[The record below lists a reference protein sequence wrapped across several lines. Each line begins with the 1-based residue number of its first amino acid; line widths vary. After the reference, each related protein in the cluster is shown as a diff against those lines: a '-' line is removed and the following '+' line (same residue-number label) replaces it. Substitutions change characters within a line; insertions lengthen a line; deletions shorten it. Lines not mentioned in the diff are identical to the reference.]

1 MKKIFL
7 LCFLTA
13 VGFTAKAQI
22 TITDSDMPSPG
33 NVFYQSIPD
42 TLLGLDLSQTGT
54 SFVWD
59 YSSMTAIAQTR
70 DTFISISDVPFAIR
84 FQLPLSANLVQYLPT
99 PDSVGP
105 FSLGGEGYQVYR
117 KGSVNYEDLGVG
129 GELNSLPLVF
139 ANDPTDKVYFFPL
152 TYGDMDS
159 SVSVAEIAVPNLFY
173 IRQERKRIN
182 TVDGWGDL
190 ISPYGTFST
199 IRIKSEITGRDTI
212 SFDTL
217 AVGFNIPTTTE
228 YKWLGN
234 GHGVPLLQIN
244 TNRIDS
250 LGGMEVTTSIRYQDS
265 LRVFGPN
272 SILAPKAKRL
282 TMYPNPANEQVRLD
296 WAGQLR
302 PGATLKVV
310 DMQGRVILENELNG
324 YSVQLM
330 LHSFSSGTYLVQ
342 IKDGERLY
350 SGKLQISK

>member
-190 ISPYGTFST
+190 ISPYGTFSA